1 MRYAR
6 TRPGPMFLAST
17 AVVCDETTKLIA
29 CTILITLAFFR
40 NAERSQWSWQ
50 NLKLFWKR
58 EVFTGFYDYVKM
70 SVPALCYAVQ
80 KNALY
85 LAITHLQAAVFQI
98 TYQGKIL
105 TTALFSVLMLHKRLS
120 HKQVLSLVVLLV
132 GVSIVQLSQL
142 KENDD
147 DTKKDNASL
156 LVGICAILFACMTSG
171 FAAVYFEYM
180 LKRGSTGKDGAPNVQ
195 KPYTIWVRNFQLASF
210 ASTSAI
216 CTMLIKD
223 HEALRQNGFFYGYSP
238 LTWTTIFL
246 EAGGGLIVAVVIK
259 YADTILKNFATA
271 AAIISSTTISAL
283 FLGFEVRPTF
293 VIGAALVITAIYM
306 YSAKPAEP
314 PAKNGYDELDN
325 MESGQSK
332 EMSTLNDGRRGR
344 VDEEA
349 STTSCTESTGGGT
362 ARLAPWLMA
371 SAQVHTPAPSV
382 DVSRIDG
389 PVNCAI
395 PFECPPFDS
404 PTSMRSDLDAAVAGV
419 NDDDGRDVAAALAG
433 LHTPVDENID
443 IFGNATDANSY
454 WQRPYGLA
462 GVKHDCPVVE
472 EASVDDTDEADYSY
486 PDESVD
492 EVEPLSDDV
501 MAQLESHLGDHL
513 SDLYEE
519 LVASSVPN
527 YGRTYNEDMQAL
539 EELETAYSR
548 MEGSARADE
557 LRDTFTYYLESERM
571 FLDSKHSEQPDY
583 SRLMT
588 RYTPMKSRE
597 NDDEVLDSRREAAVA
612 SAIQSGHHG
621 NIRRTSV
628 SSTTSSHIG
637 LPIGLP
643 DVPRIQLNSLP
654 TPTQD
659 SQRAAAPAPAVLSGP
674 PLSARPLPRWSD
686 VAQWPTPSFFPTQ
699 LVAPPA
705 TARFRYSA
713 SDVPPPQHW
722 RAAAQ
727 PRPRQA
733 SLGGWFMGQ

>member
-1 MRYAR
+1 
-6 TRPGPMFLAST
+6 
-17 AVVCDETTKLIA
+17 
-29 CTILITLAFFR
+29 
-40 NAERSQWSWQ
+40 
-50 NLKLFWKR
+50 
-58 EVFTGFYDYVKM
+58 M

-105 TTALFSVLMLHKRLS
+105 TTALFSVLMLHKKLS

-142 KENDD
+142 KDNDD
-147 DTKKDNASL
+147 DTKNDNASL
-156 LVGICAILFACMTSG
+156 VVGICAILFACMTSG

-271 AAIISSTTISAL
+271 AAIISSTTISAV

-306 YSAKPAEP
+306 YSAKPGEP
-314 PAKNGYDELDN
+314 PAKNGYDKLDN

-332 EMSTLNDGRRGR
+332 EMSTLNDGEGELLMGWSEYKDNNYNVGLETHTWITPKRHQ
-344 VDEEA
+344 
-349 STTSCTESTGGGT
+349 GGGPMRKHRRQV
-362 ARLAPWLMA
+362 AQK
-371 SAQVHTPAPSV
+371 AQVHTPAPSV

-404 PTSMRSDLDAAVAGV
+404 PTSMRSDLDSAVAGV

-433 LHTPVDENID
+433 LHAPADENID
-443 IFGNATDANSY
+443 TVNGIDANSY
-454 WQRPYGLA
+454 CQRPYGLA
-462 GVKHDCPVVE
+462 SVKHDCPVVE
-472 EASVDDTDEADYSY
+472 EGSVDDRDEAEYSY

-501 MAQLESHLGDHL
+501 MAQLESHLGGHL
-513 SDLYEE
+513 LDLYEE

-527 YGRTYNEDMQAL
+527 CGRTYEEDMQAL
-539 EELETAYSR
+539 EELEIAYSR
-548 MEGSARADE
+548 MEGNARADD
-557 LRDTFTYYLESERM
+557 LRDTFTYYLQSERM

-597 NDDEVLDSRREAAVA
+597 NDDEVPDLRREAAVA
-612 SAIQSGHHG
+612 LSIQSGHHG
-621 NIRRTSV
+621 NIRRPSV
-628 SSTTSSHIG
+628 SSTTSSHLG
-637 LPIGLP
+637 LPIGPP
-643 DVPRIQLNSLP
+643 DVPRIQFNSLP
-654 TPTQD
+654 SPTQD
-659 SQRAAAPAPAVLSGP
+659 FQRVAAPASAVLSGP
-674 PLSARPLPRWSD
+674 PLSARPLPRW
-686 VAQWPTPSFFPTQ
+686 
-699 LVAPPA
+699 
-705 TARFRYSA
+705 
-713 SDVPPPQHW
+713 
-722 RAAAQ
+722 
-727 PRPRQA
+727 
-733 SLGGWFMGQ
+733 